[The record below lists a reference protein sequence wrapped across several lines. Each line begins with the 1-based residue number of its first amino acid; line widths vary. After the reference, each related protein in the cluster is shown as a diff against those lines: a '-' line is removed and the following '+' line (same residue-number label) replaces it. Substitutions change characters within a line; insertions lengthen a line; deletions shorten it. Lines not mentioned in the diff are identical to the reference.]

1 MKKRDKILSAL
12 NLGGFLLGA
21 LLGLMAPELFE
32 KIDFIGTVYVNLLK
46 LMVVPILMCTVF
58 HAVSR
63 STGQTSRL
71 LGKIVGLFVLMFA
84 LSFLLTAGWVM
95 LLQPGQQGISLS
107 QGWNG
112 QGAALS
118 LREFFI
124 QLFPSNIFK
133 AMGEGSLMPCIL
145 FAAALSFG
153 AGKTGSEKLIA
164 VIKEAENTLHYVLRG
179 IMYLTPLGVFSLM
192 GSASAGFGGEVLSAS
207 LTYILCAWGGC
218 LLVVFVIM
226 IFPLWLFCKITPL
239 QYLRRM
245 GRVYLTALS
254 TCSSAAT
261 LPETLRTCK
270 EEFHVPEQLTGL
282 SVPLGCTIHMC
293 GGAVSFCLLG
303 LFAFQAAGQP
313 VSLGTF
319 LYMLLVAEIMN
330 MAAPG
335 IPGGGIVL
343 GAGFLSIIGAP
354 LSIMGMYSG
363 IYRVLDMAYTSLNVA
378 GDVTANVLLDA
389 MERRKAK

>member
-1 MKKRDKILSAL
+1 MKKKDKILTVL
-12 NLGGFLLGA
+12 NLAGFGLGA
-21 LLGLMAPELFE
+21 LLGLVLPGFFDS
-32 KIDFIGTVYVNLLK
+32 ISFVGTVYVNLLK

-58 HAVSR
+58 CAVSR

-84 LSFLLTAGWVM
+84 VSFLITALWVSM
-95 LLQPGQQGISLS
+95 LKPGEGALLLGEEWSGESASLS
-107 QGWNG
+107 
-112 QGAALS
+112 LS
-118 LREFFI
+118 EFFVR
-124 QLFPSNIFK
+124 LFPSNIFA

-145 FAAALSFG
+145 FAAALGFG

-164 VIKEAENTLHYVLRG
+164 VVKELENALHYVLKG
-179 IMYLTPLGVFSLM
+179 ILYLTPVGVFSLM
-192 GSASAGFGGEVLSAS
+192 GSATAGLGAEILGTS
-207 LTYILCAWGGC
+207 LVYILCAWGGC
-218 LLVVFVIM
+218 LLVVVLVM
-226 IFPLWLFCKITPL
+226 MLPLWLFCKIPPL
-239 QYLRRM
+239 QYFRKM

-261 LPETLRTCK
+261 LPETLRTCR
-270 EEFHVPEQLTGL
+270 EEFQVPERLTGL

-303 LFAFQAAGQP
+303 LFSFQMAGQP
-313 VSLGTF
+313 VTVGTF

-354 LSIMGMYSG
+354 LGIMGMYSG

-378 GDVTANVLLDA
+378 GDVTANVLLNA
-389 MERRKAK
+389 FEGRKRS